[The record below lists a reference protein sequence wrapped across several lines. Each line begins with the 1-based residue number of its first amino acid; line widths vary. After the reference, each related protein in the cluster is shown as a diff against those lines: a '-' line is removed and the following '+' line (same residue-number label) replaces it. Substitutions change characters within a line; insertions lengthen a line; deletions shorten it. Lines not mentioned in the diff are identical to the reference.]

1 MYPHE
6 SSQPT
11 QALTLQPLQTVR
23 RGRPTE
29 QDTATSLAQA
39 TDACCPERVR
49 EQGKHVGP
57 GPDPQTGTPSSSR
70 ESVQK
75 PQARAAPAGWADR
88 SESGQP
94 QDHLLRRRLTK
105 APSREARRA
114 VPEAETETPGPRQPA
129 HSQTTGTGSS
139 ASPLARLYPTTQLL
153 ESTALA
159 HCRASHKFTWSCF
172 MVAAAWGQTLT
183 HGGRRHV

>member
-1 MYPHE
+1 M
-6 SSQPT
+6 
-11 QALTLQPLQTVR
+11 
-23 RGRPTE
+23 
-29 QDTATSLAQA
+29 
-39 TDACCPERVR
+39 
-49 EQGKHVGP
+49 GP

-129 HSQTTGTGSS
+129 PSQTTGTGSS
-139 ASPLARLYPTTQLL
+139 ARPLARLYPTTQLL

-172 MVAAAWGQTLT
+172 VVAAAWGQTLT
-183 HGGRRHV
+183 HGGRRHVWKSLKCPPGGPHTPGEEPSGCSEAQGGGKHFCFLGVRKNSLKE